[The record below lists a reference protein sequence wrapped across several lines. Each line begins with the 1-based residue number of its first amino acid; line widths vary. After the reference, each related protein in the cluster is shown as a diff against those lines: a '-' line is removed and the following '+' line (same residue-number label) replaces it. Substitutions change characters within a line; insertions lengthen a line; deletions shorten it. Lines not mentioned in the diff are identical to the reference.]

1 MIMSGSS
8 CSAEGRGGFINEEV
22 NEDEMKVFPFE
33 LAGKIS
39 DNTQHTRE
47 KIKGDVPKI
56 TVFRFYIITEALS
69 VISLSAAND
78 KQFFAQ
84 ILQPFLLTQQQQQQQ
99 TKNKK
104 QKGNGGHLTISA
116 PPPLLHGGHCKVP
129 TAPKG

>member
-1 MIMSGSS
+1 MIMSGPS

-104 QKGNGGHLTISA
+104 QKTKRKRRAPYHQCTPPTSA
-116 PPPLLHGGHCKVP
+116 WRSLQGADRP
-129 TAPKG
+129 